1 MKMYGDYTFLL
12 DKLNVR
18 NHTQVQ
24 TFQNG
29 TQIVEFADQ
38 FIESQKAVSKD
49 KVMISKEGMNY
60 LHDQLSDMASLDDG
74 SVSREGT
81 QLILN
86 DGLSLMDG
94 LCRSYILKRLDNI
107 GVGGASSNHYNEM
120 MKRYEDE
127 MELREGRELADHA
140 RSLASAH
147 LAAQDKIREGYA
159 NGTREVWVLDS
170 STGEDFSGVEFE
182 IDGHAVRYRKLTMEE
197 ELDSMEKAFG
207 LLTEDVAVRIAKENA
222 RKTYSFE
229 EGADKKDAEAWSAE
243 DAFWKTSKVTQAMID
258 ELEKLIAE
266 IEELLKEE
274 AAKPE
279 DIGAR
284 LTEEMRNHG
293 IETAA
298 SGQRQ
303 AQCANYRTMSRMA
316 EDVQALSLLGNIR
329 A

>member
-49 KVMISKEGMNY
+49 KVMISTEGMNY
-60 LHDQLSDMASLDDG
+60 LRDQLSDMASAGGNSLSG
-74 SVSREGT
+74 EGG
-81 QLILN
+81 LVMN

-127 MELREGRELADHA
+127 MELRDKGELADHA

-207 LLTEDVAVRIAKENA
+207 LLTEDVAVRIVKEEA
-222 RKTYSFE
+222 RKKYSFE
-229 EGADKKDAEAWSAE
+229 EGADKEDAEAWSAE
-243 DAFWKTSKVTQAMID
+243 DAFWKTAKATQEMID
-258 ELEKLIAE
+258 ELEKLIAK
-266 IEELLKEE
+266 IEELLKKE
-274 AAKPE
+274 ADKPE

-303 AQCANYRTMSRMA
+303 VQCANYRKMSRMT
-316 EDVQALSLLGNIR
+316 EDVQALSLLENVR

>member
-1 MKMYGDYTFLL
+1 MKIYGDYTFLL

-29 TQIVEFADQ
+29 TKIVEFADQ

-49 KVMISKEGMNY
+49 KVVISSAGMDYMRDSLADLRPSDGNT
-60 LHDQLSDMASLDDG
+60 LSGDG
-74 SVSREGT
+74 GKLVM
-81 QLILN
+81 N

-94 LCRSYILKRLDNI
+94 LCRSYILTRLDNI
-107 GVGGASSNHYNEM
+107 GSNGASSNLYNEM

-127 MELREGRELADHA
+127 MGSRSGRELSDHA
-140 RSLASAH
+140 ESLVRAYMAME
-147 LAAQDKIREGYA
+147 DKIKEGYA
-159 NGTREVWVLDS
+159 NGTREVWVLDN

-207 LLTEDVAVRIAKENA
+207 LIKQDVAVQIVKEEA
-222 RKTYSFE
+222 RKNYAFE
-229 EGADKKDAEAWSAE
+229 EGAGKEDKEAWSAE
-243 DAFWKTSKVTQAMID
+243 DAFWKASEATQSMLD
-258 ELEKLIAE
+258 ELEKLIAK
-266 IEELLKEE
+266 IKELLKEE
-274 AAKPE
+274 EKKPE

-284 LTEEMRNHG
+284 LTEEMRSHG
-293 IETAA
+293 IETVA

-303 AQCANYRTMSRMA
+303 VQCANYRKMSRMSQ
-316 EDVQALSLLGNIR
+316 DVQALSLLRNIR